1 MASDA
6 PGDGSKGP
14 AAQPKSGSDDF
25 DARLARA
32 RHSKGPAT
40 PERPTPMG
48 IAFRVATELIAGVL
62 VGTGI
67 GWLLDRWWGTAPI
80 MLIVFFFFG
89 VAAGFTNVFRSARQ
103 MNADATKGPPAP
115 SVADDEDD

>member
-14 AAQPKSGSDDF
+14 AAQPEPGSDDF
-25 DARLARA
+25 DTRLARA
-32 RHSKGPAT
+32 RHKKGPAT

-67 GWLLDRWWGTAPI
+67 GWVLDRWLGTSPWL
-80 MLIVFFFFG
+80 LIVFFFFG
-89 VAAGFTNVFRSARQ
+89 VAASFTNVFRSARQ
-103 MNADATKGPPAP
+103 MNAEATKGPPAP
-115 SVADDEDD
+115 GVADDEDD